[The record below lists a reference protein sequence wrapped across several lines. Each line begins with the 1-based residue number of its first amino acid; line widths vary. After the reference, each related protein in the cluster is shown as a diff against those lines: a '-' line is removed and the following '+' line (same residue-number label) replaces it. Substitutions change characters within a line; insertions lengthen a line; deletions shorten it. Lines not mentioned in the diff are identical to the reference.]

1 MSTSSSHQENPEPKK
16 VQFPLDST
24 AYQIL
29 DEIGFGISAVV
40 YKAIC
45 LPMNNTMVAIKSID
59 LDQSRADF
67 DNILRET
74 KTLSL
79 LSHPNILSAYCSFTV
94 DHHLWWLL
102 LLSQYSTVMP
112 FMSAGSLQSIISS
125 AFPDGLPEP
134 CIAIVLRETLNAMSY
149 LHDQGHLHRDFKAAN
164 ILIDFNGSVKVAN
177 FGVSASVYEA
187 NLSGESSTRLN
198 DVAGTPYWIAPEVI
212 HSHNGYGCKADV
224 WSFGITALELARGG
238 PPLSNLPPSKSLL
251 LKIMKRFGFSDYE
264 NRQDKNYKS
273 KKFSKA
279 FKDFVGCCLDQDPN
293 KRPTA
298 ERLLKHSFFKYCQGL
313 DFLVKHVLLGLPS
326 VEERF
331 KKTRGLGGLMK
342 EKGINAEHDEDEEED
357 DEGSSAR
364 QRAKHRRISGWNFNE
379 DKFDLDPVFPVE
391 PQGDSA
397 VKMVRFGGE
406 TIIQDRGGEWSES
419 NPSSPGRV
427 GEEAKSEN
435 VGVIGAE
442 REAMAV
448 GEHSENV
455 GETRGLLGGGGGVD
469 EEALVGAL
477 SGNVGGD
484 LDRGVILVKLADFL
498 GSLDQQRQQIL
509 KLFGMFRRVESWE
522 VIRKQKM
529 GQVIERLRVKLEN
542 ERERNF
548 QLEME
553 LEFVRIQISGAYSS
567 AGAGID

>member
-29 DEIGFGISAVV
+29 DEIGFGVSAVV

-45 LPMNNTMVAIKSID
+45 LPMNNTIVAIKSID

-67 DNILRET
+67 DNILSET

-94 DHHLWWLL
+94 DRHLWV
-102 LLSQYSTVMP
+102 VMP

-134 CIAIVLRETLNAMSY
+134 CIAVVLRETLNAMSY
-149 LHDQGHLHRDFKAAN
+149 LHDQGHLHRDIKAGN
-164 ILIDFNGSVKVAN
+164 ILIDFNGWVKVAD
-177 FGVSASVYEA
+177 FGVSASVSEA
-187 NLSGESSTRLN
+187 NLSGESSIRLN

-224 WSFGITALELARGG
+224 WSFGITALELAHGG
-238 PPLSNLPPSKSLL
+238 PPLSDLPPSKSLL
-251 LKIMKRFGFSDYE
+251 LKIMKRFRFSDYE
-264 NRQDKNYKS
+264 NHQDKNYKS

-279 FKDFVGCCLDQDPN
+279 FKDLVGCCLDQDPN

-298 ERLLKHSFFKYCQGL
+298 ERLLRHSFFKNCKGL
-313 DFLVKHVLLGLPS
+313 DFLVKNVLLGLPS

-342 EKGINAEHDEDEEED
+342 EKGINAEHGEDEEED

-364 QRAKHRRISGWNFNE
+364 QRAKHRRISSGWNFNE
-379 DKFDLDPVFPVE
+379 DEFVLDPVFPVE
-391 PQGDSA
+391 PEDDSA

-442 REAMAV
+442 REAMA
-448 GEHSENV
+448 EI
-455 GETRGLLGGGGGVD
+455 
-469 EEALVGAL
+469 EE
-477 SGNVGGD
+477 
-484 LDRGVILVKLADFL
+484 
-498 GSLDQQRQQIL
+498 
-509 KLFGMFRRVESWE
+509 E
-522 VIRKQKM
+522 M
-529 GQVIERLRVKLEN
+529 GQVIERLRVELEN

-553 LEFVRIQISGAYSS
+553 LESLRIQVSGAHSS
-567 AGAGID
+567 TGAGID